1 MTRATSAGVVAVA
14 ITGTGGAGVMTAGE
28 VLLRAAASAG
38 YFGIMSRSSGPQIRG
53 GEAAAFVRLAAHSLE
68 GPGDRL
74 DILFAMD
81 WLNIGRFE
89 SELPLDGSSLVVY
102 DDANVGVPEFIRATG
117 ARLVPLPLKQIVKS
131 IPGGR
136 ANVVVVGFIA
146 ALLGFDERPVLAA
159 VSSRFS
165 TTDDAVAASNVASVR
180 AGAEAAQDAG
190 FVDAPPRISADSN
203 EGGGR
208 WVISGNEAVG
218 FGALSAGVRFAA
230 AYPITPATEILEW
243 MAPRLERLGGT
254 LVQAEDELA
263 SINMIIGSSFGGVA
277 SMTATSG
284 PGLSLMTES
293 IGLAIA
299 SETPV
304 VVVDVMRGGPST
316 GIPAKSE
323 QSDLGIALHGLH
335 GDAPHIVTAPISIA
349 DCVATTAWTVELAER
364 LQTAAIILSDQAL
377 GQSRAIIDVPD
388 ENRYFARRETAQ
400 PGSNPYLRYAATND
414 GVSPMAIPGTAGG
427 EYVAEGL
434 EHTEQGR
441 PSSDADIH
449 TMQLEKRQRKLSG
462 YAYGPFWAHFEGEG
476 EIAILTWGSTTGAA
490 REARVRLAQV
500 GVRTRLISLRL
511 LMPAQVDA
519 LHQALD
525 GVARALVVEQ
535 SFSRQFHQYLL
546 ANYRL
551 PQEQRLLN
559 RAGPLPIRPA
569 EICQCITTWD

>member
-1 MTRATSAGVVAVA
+1 MTRAASDGVVAVA

-28 VLLRAAASAG
+28 ILLRAAASAG
-38 YFGIMSRSSGPQIRG
+38 CFGIMSRSSGPQIRG
-53 GEAAAFVRLAAHSLE
+53 GEAAAFVRLAAHSLD

-102 DDANVGVPEFIRATG
+102 DEANVDVPEFIRTVG
-117 ARLVPLPLKQIVKS
+117 ARLIPLPLKQIVKS

-146 ALLGFDERPVLAA
+146 ALLGFDEQPVLAA
-159 VSSRFS
+159 VGSRFS
-165 TTDDAVAASNVASVR
+165 TTDEAVTVGNAASVR
-180 AGAEAAQDAG
+180 AGAAAAQAIG
-190 FVDAPPRISADSN
+190 FVAAPFSFSADSKGS
-203 EGGGR
+203 GGH

-218 FGALSAGVRFAA
+218 FGALSAGVRFVA

-243 MAPRLERLGGT
+243 MAPRLEGLGGT

-263 SINMIIGSSFGGVA
+263 SVNMIVGSSFGGVA

-293 IGLAIA
+293 IGLAVA

-364 LQTAAIILSDQAL
+364 LQTAAILLSDQAL
-377 GQSRAIIDVPD
+377 GQSRAIIDAPD

-400 PGSNPYLRYAATND
+400 PGSHPYLRYAATDD

-449 TMQLEKRQRKLSG
+449 AKQLEKRQRKLSG

-476 EIAILTWGSTTGAA
+476 ETAILTWGSTTGAA
-490 REARVRLAQV
+490 REARARLAQA
-500 GVRTRLISLRL
+500 GMSTRLIALRL

-519 LHQALD
+519 LHQALA
-525 GVARALVVEQ
+525 GVARVLVVEQ

-569 EICQCITTWD
+569 EICHSITTWE

>member
-1 MTRATSAGVVAVA
+1 
-14 ITGTGGAGVMTAGE
+14 
-28 VLLRAAASAG
+28 
-38 YFGIMSRSSGPQIRG
+38 MSRSSGPQIRG
-53 GEAAAFVRLAAHSLE
+53 GEAAAFIRLAAHTLE

-81 WLNIGRFE
+81 WLNIQRFE
-89 SELPLDGSSLVVY
+89 SELSLDGSSVVLY
-102 DDANVGVPEFIRATG
+102 DDANAGVPEFIQATG
-117 ARLVPLPLKQIVKS
+117 ARLVPLPLKQIVKGV
-131 IPGGR
+131 PGGR

-165 TTDDAVAASNVASVR
+165 TNDDAVTASNVASVR
-180 AGAEAAQDAG
+180 AGAMAAQVAG
-190 FVDAPPRISADSN
+190 FVDEPLLTPAGSD

-243 MAPRLERLGGT
+243 MAPRLEKLGGS

-284 PGLSLMTES
+284 PGLSLMSES

-304 VVVDVMRGGPST
+304 VIVDVMRGGPST

-323 QSDLGIALHGLH
+323 QSDLGIALHGFH
-335 GDAPHIVTAPISIA
+335 GDAPHIVTAPISIS
-349 DCVATTAWTVELAER
+349 DCITTAAWTVELAER
-364 LQTAAIILSDQAL
+364 LQTAAILLSDQAL
-377 GQSRAIIDVPD
+377 GQSRTIIDAPA
-388 ENRYFARRETAQ
+388 ENRYFGSRKTAQ
-400 PGSNPYLRYAATND
+400 SGTHPYHRYIATDD
-414 GVSPMAIPGTAGG
+414 GVSPMAIPGMAGG

-449 TMQLEKRQRKLSG
+449 AKQLEKRQRKLSG
-462 YAYGPFWAHFEGEG
+462 YAYGPFWAHFEGDG
-476 EIAILTWGSTTGAA
+476 ETAILTWGSTTGAA

-500 GVRTRLISLRL
+500 GVRVRLISLRL

-519 LHQALD
+519 LHQALAC
-525 GVARALVVEQ
+525 VERVLIVEQ

-559 RAGPLPIRPA
+559 RAGPLPIRPE